1 MQSCLNYCIEL
12 NYSIYLHHT
21 NIKRILPYMS
31 TTIIIILLSAAIV
44 LLVLLIPVFLW
55 RIFRQSDELREKN
68 DVIVREVRRNNQTSF
83 PLKNQSDTKRK
94 TIICPKCGRVTS
106 FNMQSDAIDEQGE
119 FYRCQHCGCPFH
131 YT

>member
-1 MQSCLNYCIEL
+1 
-12 NYSIYLHHT
+12 
-21 NIKRILPYMS
+21 MS

-44 LLVLLIPVFLW
+44 LLVLLLAALIW

-106 FNMQSDAIDEQGE
+106 LNMQSDAIDEQGE
-119 FYRCQHCGCPFH
+119 FYRCHYCGWLFQ
-131 YT
+131 YQ